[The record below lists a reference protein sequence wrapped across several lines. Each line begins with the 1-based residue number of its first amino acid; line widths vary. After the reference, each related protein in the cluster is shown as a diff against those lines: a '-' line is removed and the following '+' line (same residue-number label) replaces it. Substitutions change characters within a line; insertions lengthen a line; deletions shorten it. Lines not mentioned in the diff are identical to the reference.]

1 MHPHQKTLP
10 LCQQKEKQRK
20 MKIEVEIGML
30 KALKKPKERYSEAD
44 AWVDLM
50 VMQAEGEKPSQNALV
65 QRWGWHYTTVARFL
79 EAQRKRKESAK
90 QNGGITDSYETAA
103 QTERANN
110 ANCKESTPYN
120 PLKENNPS
128 PTTTGGRARDE
139 RIFTVE
145 LMRQEHWLGWAMARL
160 NMTGYKFQRAMREY
174 AADCNARGKI
184 SKDLEDAKAHFI
196 NWVEKKR
203 QYDQYDNGREK
214 HTSTAANRAQ
224 EQLQWAREFAQYN
237 ALKYGTDA
245 CGANSTET
253 L

>member
-1 MHPHQKTLP
+1 
-10 LCQQKEKQRK
+10 

-50 VMQAEGEKPSQNALV
+50 VMQAEGTELSQNAIAR
-65 QRWGWHYTTVARFL
+65 RWGWNYQTVRRFIETRSNHAKDTQQNDVNTGNT
-79 EAQRKRKESAK
+79 EAVTRSEHA
-90 QNGGITDSYETAA
+90 NG
-103 QTERANN
+103 

-139 RIFTVE
+139 GIFTAE
-145 LMRQEHWLGWAMARL
+145 LMRQEHWLGWAMERL

-203 QYDQYDNGREK
+203 QYERYDDGREK
-214 HTSTAANRAQ
+214 HTSTAASRAQ
-224 EQLQWAREFAQYN
+224 EQLQWARDFAQYN